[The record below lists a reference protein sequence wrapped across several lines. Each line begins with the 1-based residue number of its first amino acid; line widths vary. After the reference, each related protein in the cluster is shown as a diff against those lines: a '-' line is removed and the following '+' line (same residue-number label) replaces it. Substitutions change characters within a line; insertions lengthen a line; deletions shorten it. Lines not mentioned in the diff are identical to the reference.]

1 MQLHMGAGDQGHHA
15 DEQQR
20 HQPEREQQG
29 ARRIGRDIGRH
40 LGAAGRN
47 RRVTS
52 HRAASKAQAGNA
64 RFRIWSPHQRPT
76 SRERAPQDR
85 SAPSEDDIA

>member
-1 MQLHMGAGDQGHHA
+1 MQLHVGAGDQGHHA

-20 HQPEREQQG
+20 HQPEREQG
-29 ARRIGRDIGRH
+29 ARRIGRDIGRRP
-40 LGAAGRN
+40 GAAGRN

-76 SRERAPQDR
+76 SRERAQDR